1 MELGSVLCH
10 SKLHSE
16 SRSRGRSL
24 FFKAVLILTCY
35 LVQLPMRSRVDAC
48 RDISTKEMHRDD
60 DLTAANPGPKSAVE
74 KVYVHTVS
82 NPMSK
87 EDKGAKGQVAALLK
101 PF

>member
-1 MELGSVLCH
+1 
-10 SKLHSE
+10 
-16 SRSRGRSL
+16 
-24 FFKAVLILTCY
+24 
-35 LVQLPMRSRVDAC
+35 MRSRVDAC
-48 RDISTKEMHRDD
+48 REISTIEMHRDD